1 MPVSSKWEYGKNA
14 YKDLILCID
23 EAIENEEPDVAV
35 ICAFGLS
42 HLAQAEKASYW
53 GTEGAY
59 DYNTAMDR
67 VRRAIKFAKKE
78 GVPSYLR
85 KELEELEMDYEYITG
100 EKP

>member
-14 YKDLILCID
+14 YRDLILCI
-23 EAIENEEPDVAV
+23 EKAIDDDEPDVAV
-35 ICAFGLS
+35 VCAFGLS

-53 GTEGAY
+53 GYEDVYG
-59 DYNTAMDR
+59 YNTAMNE
-67 VRRAIKFAKKE
+67 VKKAIEFAKKE